1 MFGRDV
7 CSWSLL
13 SAALWFLLCY
23 GLAHNILDSRS
34 VDKDTAYHLR
44 QNQSCID
51 SQLDQTLG
59 VDFVSGSNRP
69 HPQATVLGGCLKS
82 FVIEDVPHAG
92 ICSGQKSGY
101 DAILLLAHIGC
112 FAEAG
117 PGNLR
122 PGLGGAAGSTWSSD
136 SRAPGWPLRTFLS
149 WRLLR
154 MRYTASCVQIH
165 GARMQGERQANRFG
179 HYIEVI
185 WPRSHAFPCARAT
198 TSRR

>member
-7 CSWSLL
+7 CSCSLL

-34 VDKDTAYHLR
+34 VDKDIAYHLR

-51 SQLDQTLG
+51 SHLDQTLG

-101 DAILLLAHIGC
+101 DAIRLLAHIGC

-165 GARMQGERQANRFG
+165 GARMQGERQANRFC
-179 HYIEVI
+179 HDIEVI
-185 WPRSHAFPCARAT
+185 WPRSHAFPCARAA